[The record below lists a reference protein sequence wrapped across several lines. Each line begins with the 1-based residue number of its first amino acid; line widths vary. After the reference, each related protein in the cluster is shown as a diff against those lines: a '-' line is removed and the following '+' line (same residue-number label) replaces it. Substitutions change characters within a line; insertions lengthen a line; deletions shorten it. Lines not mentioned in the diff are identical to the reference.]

1 MKKLRLGARAPAG
14 FTLLEVLVVLVIVG
28 VTMTI
33 SAGRIHQLIIQNRIA
48 RAATA
53 VRNDLEAA
61 FALAVRNR
69 RPTRI
74 AWSSSD
80 MQLSVTDR
88 PGTDTLRHT
97 QLGRDAYGL
106 TASAVTVSSSPVE
119 VFPNGIANN
128 TLTITLSMEHIT
140 KQVIM
145 SRAGMVQVK

>member
-1 MKKLRLGARAPAG
+1 
-14 FTLLEVLVVLVIVG
+14 
-28 VTMTI
+28 
-33 SAGRIHQLIIQNRIA
+33 
-48 RAATA
+48 
-53 VRNDLEAA
+53 
-61 FALAVRNR
+61 
-69 RPTRI
+69 
-74 AWSSSD
+74 

-106 TASAVTVSSSPVE
+106 SASAVTVSSSPVE